1 MEIEEAEDT
10 ITIEVVDMQIKIDLA
25 TIIKKETVAEVDIN
39 NVAMVET
46 IEATEAIV
54 EIAEEDIKI
63 IVTSTIKTKIVKLMI
78 ATINNSTPTLR
89 NSTKKTKETS
99 KFSKEIAEA
108 VVAIKNMIIIA
119 ETEVMSNNSNTIPDQ
134 GEAMEINI
142 KTIIIKML
150 TEVSTHSTETL
161 NNLIMN
167 TRVVISRK
175 IKTSSPIIVITI
187 RIIRNKFDILVLKIK
202 KLNKLKISQ

>member
-1 MEIEEAEDT
+1 VEIEEAEDT